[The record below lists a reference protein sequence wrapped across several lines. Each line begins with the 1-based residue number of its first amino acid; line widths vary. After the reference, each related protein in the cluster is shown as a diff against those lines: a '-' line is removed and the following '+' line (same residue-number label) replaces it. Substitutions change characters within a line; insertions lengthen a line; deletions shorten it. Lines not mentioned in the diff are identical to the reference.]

1 LYNYYLRT
9 KITLTKERLEMKEV
23 KKTRDPQTQEEWL
36 IYRKSVRFVMAKLNK
51 ERDDLL
57 AINKYLQDRIAQLER
72 K

>member
-1 LYNYYLRT
+1 
-9 KITLTKERLEMKEV
+9 MKEV
-23 KKTRDPQTQEEWL
+23 KKVRDPQTQEEWL

-51 ERDDLL
+51 ERDDLV